1 MTMLVYKTNTCWNVM
16 ISPGK
21 TPEEE
26 EYRVSVLWIAA
37 QMQNE
42 FDLSA

>member
-1 MTMLVYKTNTCWNVM
+1 MTMLIYKTNASWNVM

-21 TPEEE
+21 TPEEK
-26 EYRVSVLWIAA
+26 EYEVGALWIAA